1 MKPINVFIVDDDD
14 IYQFTMGVTLKNI
27 PEVKLTSTFGDG
39 AEAIDHIITHLN
51 EPDSLPDIIFL
62 DINMPVM
69 DGFQFME
76 EFVDL
81 LPKLEKTIKVYLVS
95 SSIDPK
101 DIKKAKRMDAIS
113 DYLVKPIKSEDI
125 KEIVSKFA

>member
-1 MKPINVFIVDDDD
+1 
-14 IYQFTMGVTLKNI
+14 MGVTLKNV
-27 PEVKLTSTFGDG
+27 PEIGSTSTFSDG
-39 AEAIDHIITHLN
+39 AEALEHIIANQNT
-51 EPDSLPDIIFL
+51 PDALPDIIFL

-81 LPKLEKTIKVYLVS
+81 LPKLKKTIKVYLVS

-101 DIKKAKRMDAIS
+101 DIKKAKRINAIS
-113 DYLVKPIKSEDI
+113 DYLVKPLKANDI
-125 KEIVSKFA
+125 KEILSQLT